1 MGRTSKCACVEDD
14 LPLTPRN
21 DDKLQ
26 LLKQLDTTVII
37 LNCFDKYLILTLCSQ
52 SVQVLLTKHERRTSY
67 TRGHNSSVPN
77 KKGRH
82 YS

>member
-1 MGRTSKCACVEDD
+1 MGCTSKCACVEDD

-52 SVQVLLTKHERRTSY
+52 SVQVLLTKHERRTLY
-67 TRGHNSSVPN
+67 TRGLNSSVRT
-77 KKGRH
+77 K
-82 YS
+82 

>member
-1 MGRTSKCACVEDD
+1 MGRTSKCACVEDV

-52 SVQVLLTKHERRTSY
+52 CVLCILEVLTVRFEQKRPTFLKIS
-67 TRGHNSSVPN
+67 
-77 KKGRH
+77 
-82 YS
+82 